1 MGSDDRSSR
10 VRRAKRYWRVM
21 HKLLKR
27 DYLTRA
33 DWGYALRDL
42 SRMAKA
48 ALEAR
53 EAIVA
58 VFVPASGSWFAVSSS
73 GERLDDEEIS
83 IRASRSVLE
92 RVRTTGKPVLET
104 GQAPRDL
111 DSASLDL
118 HQVRSVLS
126 IPLYWWDVTQSR
138 PQRELSGCLYV
149 DRTLQEQPFDDGDVE
164 MLGDIAEVAQRT
176 LNVLRYLKD
185 VQSSLQLS
193 RERIRDL
200 ERVAASRYTLG
211 QFETR
216 DPWFAEHVLGPL
228 GRAAAADKVGLLLL
242 GPTGSGKSHLARV
255 YHYESARR
263 DGPFVVL
270 DCSQVTSEQTL
281 AAELFGYTRHSG
293 FANAPEHGRPGA
305 AAQAH
310 KGTLFIDEIATLPPA
325 LQHRLLT
332 LIQEGTFSPLGTSE
346 KQKVDIRIV
355 SATNEDLEALVREGR
370 FREDLYWRISE
381 MTLCLPPLNQRPA
394 DIPHLARGFLD
405 AARERFGRSLL
416 QGFTDRAESALLNH
430 DWSRAGNLRG
440 LDQTVHRSVLLAP
453 PEVLR
458 LDAEHLKFQPVFSY
472 RPARGGPAQAPPP
485 GAALDASASAQETL
499 RRLLERK
506 IAEHGGRASSMS
518 ADPEVA
524 RALGYERGWMPHS
537 TLRVR
542 LRELEL
548 ETVVAEARQAKRRE
562 MGRAA
567 PHLEA
572 ILAAIREHGS
582 GSAAA
587 RALGINRD
595 VLVWELRRASLTV
608 RKVLA
613 QE

>member
-1 MGSDDRSSR
+1 MSSEGRSR
-10 VRRAKRYWRVM
+10 VQRAKRYCRVM

-33 DWGYALRDL
+33 DWSYALRDL

-48 ALEAR
+48 ALGAR

-58 VFVPASGSWFAVSSS
+58 VFVPASGAWFAISSS

-83 IRASRSVLE
+83 TRASRSVLE
-92 RVRTTGKPVLET
+92 RVRQTGKPVLET
-104 GQAPRDL
+104 GQAPLDL
-111 DSASLDL
+111 SSASLEL

-126 IPLYWWDVTQSR
+126 IPLYWWDVTKR
-138 PQRELSGCLYV
+138 NPRRELSGCLYV
-149 DRTLQEQPFDDGDVE
+149 DRTHEEPPFDDGDVE
-164 MLGDIAEVAQRT
+164 LLGDITEVAQRT
-176 LNVLRYLKD
+176 LNVLRYLTD
-185 VQSSLQLS
+185 LQSSLQTS

-200 ERVAASRYTLG
+200 ERVAASHYRLG

-228 GRAAAADKVGLLLL
+228 SRAAAADKVGVLLL
-242 GPTGSGKSHLARV
+242 GPTGSGKSHLARA

-263 DGPFVVL
+263 NGPFVVL

-281 AAELFGYTRHSG
+281 AAELFGYARHSG

-310 KGTLFIDEIATLPPA
+310 GGTLFIDEIATLPPA

-332 LIQEGTFSPLGTSE
+332 LIQDGTFSPVGTSE
-346 KQKVDIRIV
+346 KQQVDIRIV
-355 SATNEDLEALVREGR
+355 CATNEDIEALVHEGR

-381 MTLCLPPLNQRPA
+381 MTLSLPPLNQRAA
-394 DIPHLARGFLD
+394 DIPLLAQSFLE

-416 QGFTDRAESALLNH
+416 QGFTERAQNALLNH

-440 LDQTVHRSVLLAP
+440 LDHTVHRSVLLAP
-453 PEVLR
+453 PELLR
-458 LDAEHLKFQPVFSY
+458 LDAEHLKFQPMFAY
-472 RPARGGPAQAPPP
+472 RPGRGGPAQQPS
-485 GAALDASASAQETL
+485 AAAAAEASVSTTEGL
-499 RRLLERK
+499 RQLLERK
-506 IAEHGGRASSMS
+506 IGEHRGRASAMA
-518 ADPEVA
+518 ADAEVA
-524 RALGYERGWMPHS
+524 RALGYEQGWMPQS
-537 TLRVR
+537 TLGVR
-542 LRELEL
+542 LRELDL
-548 ETVVAEARQAKRRE
+548 EPSLQRERQARRRE
-562 MGRAA
+562 LGREA
-567 PHLEA
+567 PALEGL
-572 ILAAIREHGS
+572 LAAIREHRS

-595 VLVWELRRASLTV
+595 VLVWELRRAGLTV